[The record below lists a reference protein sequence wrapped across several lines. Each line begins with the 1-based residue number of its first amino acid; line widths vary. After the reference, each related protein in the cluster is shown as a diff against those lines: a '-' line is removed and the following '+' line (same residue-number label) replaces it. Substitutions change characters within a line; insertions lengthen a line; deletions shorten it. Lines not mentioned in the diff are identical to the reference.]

1 MLGVFQARSPQ
12 EQLSFTCHLPYATC
26 VLCTW
31 SHLIPQQ
38 PQRRTI
44 VSVWQRKN
52 TQCSQ
57 ALSNLLEVEQPI
69 SRRQASKL
77 VHWTQ
82 NRAYHTILPA
92 TTPNENWKYMRS
104 EHIEIVLIF
113 QSLWAHLGFL
123 FKLKK
128 KICEL
133 CYRVESH
140 LFLGQWLA
148 CRKFDNF
155 ILVSFFAST
164 DFASFLPKVPIFNK
178 LSSPQSYLQQP
189 LDEFLGEAVLGESTG
204 CKRSLSDR
212 GELEQSLPIL
222 DAHQI
227 HLGSFKKPCCSRRT

>member
-92 TTPNENWKYMRS
+92 TTPNENWKYMWS

-128 KICEL
+128 KSVNYVTEL
-133 CYRVESH
+133 K
-140 LFLGQWLA
+140 A
-148 CRKFDNF
+148 
-155 ILVSFFAST
+155 ISFWGSGLHAGNSII
-164 DFASFLPKVPIFNK
+164 SFLFHSLLVRTLPVSCQRSQFLISCHH
-178 LSSPQSYLQQP
+178 LSRIYSSPWTNSW
-189 LDEFLGEAVLGESTG
+189 G
-204 CKRSLSDR
+204 
-212 GELEQSLPIL
+212 
-222 DAHQI
+222 
-227 HLGSFKKPCCSRRT
+227 KPCWGNPQAAKGHFLTEES